1 MSIIIDDMKNE
12 RLKAALDASALF
24 EGLSGPE
31 REALLDISRTR
42 WSPRNSLLFSDGDA
56 AGGFFLIVSGRV
68 KVFKVSQDGKEQILH
83 IFGVGE
89 IVGEVAVFSGKHFP
103 ASAVTLQ
110 DSDLLYIPRDGFLRL
125 ATGRPQILLNMLA
138 TLSRRLRLFTVQI
151 ERLTLME
158 VASRLAQVLLEIG
171 ASAGEE
177 HVAELAVTKGQLA
190 NQIGAT
196 PETLSR
202 TFRKMSRK
210 GLIKVNRNRVTLCDR
225 EGLEQ
230 LASGVGQL

>member
-1 MSIIIDDMKNE
+1 MIHGMRNE
-12 RLKAALDASALF
+12 RLRAALDASALF
-24 EGLSGPE
+24 EGLTAPE
-31 REALLDISRTR
+31 REALLGISRTR
-42 WSPRNSLLFSDGDA
+42 WAPRNSLLFSEGDA

-68 KVFKVSQDGKEQILH
+68 KVFKVSPDGKEQILH

-158 VASRLAQVLLEIG
+158 VASRLAQVLLEVGRSGVAG
-171 ASAGEE
+171 AE
-177 HVAELAVTKGQLA
+177 HIAELGVTKGQLA